1 MALWSSVI
9 LLAIAAFAVSL
20 VVYMPAR
27 FAAQQAGLGAV
38 ADRVSGTLW
47 TGAAQIDGAH
57 RVIWDTSALES
68 LRRMT
73 VVVNWRLTGP
83 GTDLI
88 GRIAVPMPPRPDRA
102 DLDRVEGTVSWP
114 LVDAAVPGL
123 QIRCDVQ
130 AVITGLRVSLTP
142 GLRTAEGSIAAPEGS
157 CARIDGTLATVAT
170 PALAMIL
177 TSDVDGLVGVLTKA
191 GVPEVPLATGR
202 LTNDDR
208 IIATIHAAGA
218 AMVPG
223 MPSSADSEIELP
235 LSAVFP

>member
-1 MALWSSVI
+1 
-9 LLAIAAFAVSL
+9 
-20 VVYMPAR
+20 MPAR
-27 FAAQQAGLGAV
+27 YAVQQAGLGAM

-57 RVIWDTSALES
+57 RVAWETSALES

-83 GTDLI
+83 GTDLT
-88 GRIAVPMPPRPDRA
+88 GRVAVPLPPRA
-102 DLDRVEGTVSWP
+102 DQAELDRVDGTISWP
-114 LVDAAVPGL
+114 FLEAVLPGL
-123 QIRCDVQ
+123 QIRCDPQ
-130 AVITGLRVSLTP
+130 ATITSLRVALTP
-142 GLRTAEGSIAAPEGS
+142 GLRKGEGSLTIPAGT
-157 CARIDGTLATVAT
+157 CARTDGAVAPVPT
-170 PALAMIL
+170 PALAVIL
-177 TSDVDGLVGVLTKA
+177 ASDAAGLVGVLTQA

-218 AMVPG
+218 ALVPG

-235 LSAVFP
+235 LSALIP